1 METVPSRELLTKTR
15 WSLGVIAR
23 KRGSSPTEISVT
35 FRFSSPKTAMTETE
49 SLSGFTTQTERS
61 LLVMAIGLDEV
72 GKPFKFFGSAFAIP
86 DKAIAHRATAARP
99 RGPLRDTWFI
109 KLSLL
114 VACSD

>member
-23 KRGSSPTEISVT
+23 KRGSSPTAISAT

-49 SLSGFTTQTERS
+49 LLSGFTTQTNRS
-61 LLVMAIGLDEV
+61 SLVMAIGLDEG
-72 GKPFKFFGSAFAIP
+72 GKAFELFGSAFAI
-86 DKAIAHRATAARP
+86 AENATAHRATAARL

-109 KLSLL
+109 E
-114 VACSD
+114 